1 MTRAQLNRQ
10 IMKAHVEARR
20 LSCMFRDS
28 HDTLHPARIAA
39 HELAEKALDL
49 WALANPSPKETKR

>member
-1 MTRAQLNRQ
+1 
-10 IMKAHVEARR
+10 
-20 LSCMFRDS
+20 MFRDS
-28 HDTLHPARIAA
+28 HDNIFTQARIAA